1 MPLEPISADLLYRDC
16 DVSQFEFTTTAELS
30 DAMGLVGQDRA
41 LEAIRF
47 GTRMDKSGYNIFAL
61 GPHGAGMRDGVIR
74 HLQSIV
80 GKRPVPGDW
89 VYVNNF
95 TDPNKPIA
103 LMTSAG
109 RAEALRS
116 GVADLIQD
124 LRGSIPAIL
133 ESEEYKKRLAAIDAN
148 YTQHQGQAF
157 EALRIKAEAK
167 NCLLYTSPSPRDA

>member
-1 MPLEPISADLLYRDC
+1 MVR
-16 DVSQFEFTTTAELS
+16 
-30 DAMGLVGQDRA
+30 
-41 LEAIRF
+41 
-47 GTRMDKSGYNIFAL
+47 
-61 GPHGAGMRDGVIR
+61 GMRDGVIR

-80 GKRPVPGDW
+80 GERPVPSDW

-103 LMTSAG
+103 LRTTAG
-109 RAEALRS
+109 RAEALRT

-157 EALRIKAEAK
+157 ESLRIKAEAK
-167 NCLLYTSPSPRDA
+167 NVTLLSTPSGFAFAPQREGEVMKPDTFNELPEEERERIKETIGELEQELAAIFQHVPGWGERAPDPSP